1 MTPPPRQRWIPALLI
16 VSGLAVLLVGLW
28 SSRTRELFD
37 APSEFGRVR
46 VVERSDGVRE
56 LYLGS
61 SVNRQTAVDPSRPG
75 ELVLPYT
82 RIMLTGVALV
92 SDTARVLLVGLG
104 GGALPSYLAE
114 RRPGVT
120 VDAVDINPVV
130 VRAAREWF
138 GLTEGPRLRVHVAD
152 GREFVS
158 QAPEGSWDLVMLDA
172 FSEDGIPKRLAT
184 REFVAQVA
192 RVLAPGGTVV
202 TNLHTVPPDYED
214 MVATWLSVFPH
225 AVEVDV
231 PGHRQRIL
239 MARTPGPPGAGA
251 TSGEAPATSGEV
263 GATSGEAPAISGEV
277 GATPALTRA
286 ELEEAVS
293 AFQARAGPVESLTE
307 DVVDGFRV
315 PRPGRGSILRDASRT
330 GPRSRFAMATAVRS
344 PSAFA
349 ERRQPPGVPGTQTAR
364 RPPGE
369 SP

>member
-28 SSRTRELFD
+28 SSRTRELFE

-61 SVNRQTAVDPSRPG
+61 SVNRQTAMDPSRPG

-114 RRPGVT
+114 RRPRVS

-158 QAPEGSWDLVMLDA
+158 QSPEGSWDLVMLDA
-172 FSEDGIPKRLAT
+172 FSEDGIPRRLAT
-184 REFVAQVA
+184 REFVAQVS
-192 RVLAPGGTVV
+192 RVLAPGGVVV
-202 TNLHTVPPDYED
+202 TNLHTVPPVYDD
-214 MVATWLSVFPH
+214 MLATWLSVFPH

-239 MARTPGPPGAGA
+239 MARTPGPPGAGATSGEVGA

-286 ELEEAVS
+286 ELEAAVA
-293 AFQARAGPVESLTE
+293 AFQARAGPVENLTE
-307 DVVDGFRV
+307 DVVEGFRV

-330 GPRSRFAMATAVRS
+330 GPWSRFAMATVVR
-344 PSAFA
+344 
-349 ERRQPPGVPGTQTAR
+349 
-364 RPPGE
+364 
-369 SP
+369 